1 MTSKN
6 PIGIFDSGIGGLSI
20 AKRIRELLPNED
32 IVYIAD
38 SLHAPYGD
46 KSSDYIYQRSKTIVE
61 FLSQQK
67 AKAIV
72 IACNTATVSAIKQL
86 RSEYSV
92 PIIGVEPGV
101 KPAAFKTKAG
111 VIGVM
116 ATTQTLKSTSFN
128 ELAKIFS
135 SNVKIEVQPCP
146 GLVEQVE
153 NLSFDSKQTEDLVK
167 QYVSP
172 LIEKNVDH
180 IVLGCTH
187 YAFLAPLI
195 SKVAGESIEIIN
207 TDLAV
212 ARETARRL
220 QAENLLAVDNEAGSD
235 KFWSSGD
242 LERADKQFSLI
253 WEKPVKVLQ
262 MK

>member
-1 MTSKN
+1 MTTKN

-20 AKRIRELLPNED
+20 AKRIRELLPHED

-46 KSSDYIYQRSKTIVE
+46 KSSDYIYQRSKTLVE
-61 FLSQQK
+61 FLLQKK

-86 RSEYSV
+86 RKEYSV

-101 KPAAFKTKAG
+101 KPAAFNTKTG

-135 SNVKIEVQPCP
+135 TNVKIEVQPCP

-153 NLSFDSKQTEDLVK
+153 SLSFDSQQTDELIK

-172 LIEKNVDH
+172 LLDKNVDH

-187 YAFLAPLI
+187 YAFLAPHI
-195 SKVAGESIEIIN
+195 SKVAGENIKIIN

-212 ARETARRL
+212 AKETARRL
-220 QAENLLAVDNEAGSD
+220 QAENLLATGNEAGSD
-235 KFWSSGD
+235 EFWSSGD
-242 LERADKQFSLI
+242 LARAHKQFSLI
-253 WEKPVKVLQ
+253 WGKPVKVVQ